1 MKKRVFSLLL
11 ALVLTLSAAAIP
23 ASAAES
29 FSDVT
34 DKKTVQNVEVLR
46 LLGVIEGNGAGQ
58 FNPSGLLTRAEFCK
72 MVVVLMG
79 KGSDAMRYKTVTIFP
94 DVRATHWA
102 AGYVNLAVRQSEP
115 KLLAGLPDGTF
126 QPDSYI
132 TYGQAATI
140 LMRVLGFA
148 DKDSGGIWPD
158 GYINLAKSTGVSA
171 GVNLSGNST
180 ITRAQAAQ
188 MFVNVLGA
196 KSTSSSTDKEGVTTT
211 KTTAYTPGG
220 CTRKSGVTLISLNG
234 NTARVSG
241 ADKAS
246 YNLVRT
252 STSTVLNGLKGDL
265 LLNAD
270 GKVMTFIPVVDSST
284 GAAVTNAAVIL
295 SADGSTSGISA
306 LTGGRTDFDVY
317 RNGARSSISALR
329 KNDVVTYD
337 AAANALYACDT
348 RVTVYYEKCD
358 TPSAPTTIEVLDGTT
373 FDVLPTA
380 QQSLSKFKPG
390 KTMTLL
396 LTNDGA
402 VAGAV
407 EGDYSVRGNAI
418 GIVGSDGTVQMFCGS
433 TMKTLATKDTSV
445 SGKIVTISGS
455 KDGANLYAQS
465 GGVSGSLNV
474 SERKLDGKALAA
486 NVMVY
491 RNGELISLSELTEAV
506 IPQSQITYARTNA
519 DGQIELIVLESASAN
534 EQYGRITVSTKQ
546 GKWVW
551 KDGYGEKAEQNATNS
566 TWKPDAEFE
575 AGGYWEWKP
584 GYGPD
589 TPKNPGVNG
598 DYTNNTTVTLE
609 CGKNKSYAS
618 TTGVGYSVS
627 SGDFVSTKISK
638 NQDGS
643 DHFYN
648 MMRLAKLEKVARSAW
663 IGTTAVNY
671 GGRTY
676 TVPSDVLC
684 WNADVN
690 DWFDGSVEAALA
702 YGGTMS
708 LYVKDGIVRVIEV
721 RS

>member
-34 DKKTVQNVEVLR
+34 DKKTAQNVEVLR

-102 AGYVNLAVRQSEP
+102 AGYINLAVRQSEP

-132 TYGQAATI
+132 TYGQAVTI

-171 GVNLSGNST
+171 GVNLTGSAN

-188 MFVNVLGA
+188 LFVNVL
-196 KSTSSSTDKEGVTTT
+196 STGKDGKGYTPAGCTKGDKEVTLVSMNGDKLRISGEKDPKTLVRPSSSS
-211 KTTAYTPGG
+211 A
-220 CTRKSGVTLISLNG
+220 
-234 NTARVSG
+234 
-241 ADKAS
+241 
-246 YNLVRT
+246 
-252 STSTVLNGLKGDL
+252 LNGLKGYL
-265 LLNAD
+265 LTNSD
-270 GKVMTFIPVVDSST
+270 GKVMTFVPKTSSTT
-284 GAAVTNAAVIL
+284 GAAVSNAAVIL
-295 SADGSTSGISA
+295 PADKSTSGISA
-306 LTGGRTDFDVY
+306 LTDGRTDYTVY
-317 RNGARSSISALR
+317 RNGVLSSVSALR

-337 AAANALYACDT
+337 AVSNTVYVCDT
-348 RVTVYYEKCD
+348 RVTVYYESCEPS
-358 TPSAPTTIEVLDGTT
+358 PSAPVSIKVLGGTS

-390 KTMTLL
+390 KTMTIL
-396 LTNDGA
+396 LTSDGA

-407 EGDYSVRGNAI
+407 ENDYSARGNAI
-418 GIVGSDGTVQMFCGS
+418 GIVSGSKVQLLCGS
-433 TMKTLATKDTSV
+433 TTIDLSLTGMTVDSKLDGKLVSISSSSKTSV
-445 SGKIVTISGS
+445 G
-455 KDGANLYAQS
+455 LYAKT
-465 GGVSGSLNV
+465 GGVSGDLNV
-474 SERKLDGKALAA
+474 REGTLGSKKLASGVMLFDDGVLK
-486 NVMVY
+486 N
-491 RNGELISLSELTEAV
+491 LSDLTDV
-506 IPQSQITYARTNA
+506 SVPQSRISYARTNA
-519 DGQIELIVLESASAN
+519 NGEIDLIALSSTSGEK
-534 EQYGRITVSTKQ
+534 YGRVESVREDEQEGSFAGTTYTYTVRYATISD
-546 GKWVW
+546 GKSSV
-551 KDGYGEKAEQNATNS
+551 EKKTA
-566 TWKPDAEFE
+566 
-575 AGGYWEWKP
+575 
-584 GYGPD
+584 
-589 TPKNPGVNG
+589 
-598 DYTNNTTVTLE
+598 YTVR
-609 CGKNKSYAS
+609 
-618 TTGVGYSVS
+618 
-627 SGDFVSTKISK
+627 SGDFVSYKIA
-638 NQDGS
+638 NDTYTNVAVL
-643 DHFYN
+643 D
-648 MMRLAKLEKVARSAW
+648 KLGEVSASAW

-684 WNADVN
+684 WNR
-690 DWFDGSVEAALA
+690 DGGSWLDGGAEAAIA
-702 YGGTMS
+702 YGGTMN
-708 LYVKDGIVRVIEV
+708 LYVRDGVVRVIEV

>member
-34 DKKTVQNVEVLR
+34 DKKTAQNVEVLR

-132 TYGQAATI
+132 TYGQAVTI

-171 GVNLSGNST
+171 GVNLTGSAN

-188 MFVNVLGA
+188 LFVNVL
-196 KSTSSSTDKEGVTTT
+196 STGKDGKGYTPAGCTKGDKEVTLVSMNGDKLRISGEKDPKTLVRPSSSS
-211 KTTAYTPGG
+211 A
-220 CTRKSGVTLISLNG
+220 
-234 NTARVSG
+234 
-241 ADKAS
+241 
-246 YNLVRT
+246 
-252 STSTVLNGLKGDL
+252 LNGLKGYL
-265 LLNAD
+265 LTNSD
-270 GKVMTFIPVVDSST
+270 GKVVTFVPKTSSTT
-284 GAAVTNAAVIL
+284 GAAVSNAAVIL
-295 SADGSTSGISA
+295 PADKSTSGISA
-306 LTGGRTDFDVY
+306 LTDGRTDYTVY
-317 RNGARSSISALR
+317 RNGVLSSVSALR

-337 AAANALYACDT
+337 AVSNTVYACDT
-348 RVTVYYEKCD
+348 RVTVYYESCEPS
-358 TPSAPTTIEVLDGTT
+358 PSAPVSIKVLGGTHLN
-373 FDVLPTA
+373 VLPTA

-396 LTNDGA
+396 LTSDGT

-407 EGDYSVRGNAI
+407 ENDYSARGNAI
-418 GIVGSDGTVQMFCGS
+418 GIVSGSKVQLLCGS
-433 TMKTLATKDTSV
+433 TTIDLSLTGMTVDSKLDGKLVSISSSSKTSV
-445 SGKIVTISGS
+445 G
-455 KDGANLYAQS
+455 LYAKT
-465 GGVSGSLNV
+465 GGVSGDLNV
-474 SERKLDGKALAA
+474 REGTLGSKKLASGVMLFDDGVLK
-486 NVMVY
+486 N
-491 RNGELISLSELTEAV
+491 LSDLTDV
-506 IPQSQITYARTNA
+506 SVPQSRISYARTNA
-519 DGQIELIVLESASAN
+519 NGEIDLIALSSTSGEK
-534 EQYGRITVSTKQ
+534 YGRVTVTSEPVADDNGKKPGDEGYIPNYETKI
-546 GKWVW
+546 GV
-551 KDGYGEKAEQNATNS
+551 DTGTG
-566 TWKPDAEFE
+566 KPDKMLNS
-575 AGGYWEWKP
+575 GYA
-584 GYGPD
+584 
-589 TPKNPGVNG
+589 VR
-598 DYTNNTTVTLE
+598 
-609 CGKNKSYAS
+609 
-618 TTGVGYSVS
+618 
-627 SGDFVSTKISK
+627 SGDFVAFK
-638 NQDGS
+638 
-643 DHFYN
+643 YN
-648 MMRLAKLEKVARSAW
+648 SNESGFSQMLTLDKLGEVSASAW
-663 IGTTAVNY
+663 IGKTAVNY

-684 WNADVN
+684 WNR
-690 DWFDGSVEAALA
+690 DGGSWLDGGVEAALA
-702 YGGTMS
+702 YGGTMN
-708 LYVKDGIVRVIEV
+708 LYVRDGVVRVIEV